1 MPADTC
7 TSVDFLILSPFA
19 PLHRNY
25 RQDERLAGDRD
36 CVECINVK
44 HTSRA
49 SNAEKQPPGHG
60 PEGYDEN
67 EPAAVRQLPGGPFSS
82 QRKPRYL
89 WDRTQVWCVR
99 DNCSVV

>member
-49 SNAEKQPPGHG
+49 SNAEKHPPGHG

-67 EPAAVRQLPGGPFSS
+67 EPAAVGSAGHFHRNESHVIYGTGNKSGACA
-82 QRKPRYL
+82 
-89 WDRTQVWCVR
+89 TTAA
-99 DNCSVV
+99 